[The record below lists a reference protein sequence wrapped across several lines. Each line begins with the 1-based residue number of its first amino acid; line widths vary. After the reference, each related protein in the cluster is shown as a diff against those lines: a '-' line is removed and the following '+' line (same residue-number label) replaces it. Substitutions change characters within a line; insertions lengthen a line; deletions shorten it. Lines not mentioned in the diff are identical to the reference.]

1 VSRSASN
8 DASRDSVITSL
19 RERYD
24 ELTDSQKRIA
34 ELIVE
39 DPQFVAFATVDK
51 FAARLNVSAST
62 IVRFA
67 YRLGLSG
74 YPQLQDQVREL
85 VLGTLNAPAE
95 GTGVTGHLGD
105 GVVAESLRHDLV
117 LLERTIARLDMREIE
132 KAVQWLLDAER
143 VRIVGGVTAYS
154 AAFYTAV
161 TLERVRDRIAL
172 LDGGPVPAGPL
183 IEMQENDVLLAY
195 SFAPYARATQSV
207 IRAVKKRGARVI
219 VVTDSPISPFRDQ
232 ADVLLLA
239 SVSGIGTQNSLVA
252 AFAVANALVNAVA
265 ARSPGALERYGE
277 TVQLLDGSDTY
288 LLESNHG
295 NDA

>member
-1 VSRSASN
+1 MSEVAAN
-8 DASRDSVITSL
+8 EASRDDVITSL

-34 ELIVE
+34 ETIVD

-74 YPQLQDQVREL
+74 YPELQDQVREL
-85 VLGTLNAPAE
+85 VLGALNAGAD
-95 GTGVTGHLGD
+95 GTDVSDHLGD
-105 GVVAESLRHDLV
+105 GVVAESLRHDRV
-117 LLERTIARLDMREIE
+117 LLERTIERLQLDDLET
-132 KAVQWLLDAER
+132 AVQCIVDAER
-143 VRIVGGVTAYS
+143 VRIVGGVTAFS
-154 AAFYTAV
+154 AAYYTSV

-172 LDGGPVPAGPL
+172 LDGGPVPSGPL
-183 IEMQENDVLLAY
+183 IEMQEGDVLLAF
-195 SFAPYARATQSV
+195 SFAPYARSTQYV
-207 IRAVKKRGARVI
+207 INAVKERGARVV
-219 VVTDSPISPFRDQ
+219 VVTDSPISPFRDK

-252 AFAVANALVNAVA
+252 AFAIANALVNAVA
-265 ARSPGALERYGE
+265 AKSPGALERYSE
-277 TVQLLDGSDTY
+277 TVRLLDGADTY

>member
-1 VSRSASN
+1 MSEIVSKE
-8 DASRDSVITSL
+8 ASRDDVITSL
-19 RERYD
+19 RDRYD

-34 ELIVE
+34 ETIVE

-74 YPQLQDQVREL
+74 YPDLQDQVREL
-85 VLGTLNAPAE
+85 VLGTLNAGADGADVSE
-95 GTGVTGHLGD
+95 HLGD
-105 GVVAESLRHDLV
+105 GIIAESLRHDRV
-117 LLERTIARLDMREIE
+117 LLERTIERLQRADIE
-132 KAVQWLLDAER
+132 TAVQWIVDAER

-154 AAFYTAV
+154 VAYYSSV

-183 IEMQENDVLLAY
+183 IEMEAGDVLLAF
-195 SFAPYARATQSV
+195 SFAPYARSTQYV
-207 IRAVKKRGARVI
+207 ISAVKQRGARVI

-265 ARSPGALERYGE
+265 AKSPGALERYSE
-277 TVQLLDGSDTY
+277 TVRLLDGADTY

-295 NDA
+295 TDA